1 MTCRDL
7 AARMLGAVTLAT
19 SWAICL
25 WLRTVMLRPG
35 NQPGLLEAALVLASF
50 VLTLVGLLLLLNGAR
65 MLRHPGPAQPLPA
78 PSFTAAKSPDK
89 QKGAPP
95 AGRATGTDRLT
106 RRGMR
111 LQGSDRKHR

>member
-1 MTCRDL
+1 MRLQRRYPALRPRGARPSACFAAPSRRARGPPRRRSPDPDRRPVGTRDGGGAMTCRDL

-50 VLTLVGLLLLLNGAR
+50 VLTLVGL
-65 MLRHPGPAQPLPA
+65 
-78 PSFTAAKSPDK
+78 
-89 QKGAPP
+89 
-95 AGRATGTDRLT
+95 
-106 RRGMR
+106 
-111 LQGSDRKHR
+111 